1 MTAHRTHILCLVI
14 EKNRPVFYFVLV
26 PRSPPLV
33 LAIAKKLAVI
43 FQSGLPFGPS
53 RRQSSRRRLENLHQP
68 NTIHILTVKIKKKG
82 KYSINYF
89 ILYIKY
95 QVNLKENQIFAYK
108 KMYKYFW
115 IIY

>member
-43 FQSGLPFGPS
+43 FQSGLPFGPLVAKVRGRGWKPPS
-53 RRQSSRRRLENLHQP
+53 TQY
-68 NTIHILTVKIKKKG
+68 NTHFN
-82 KYSINYF
+82 S
-89 ILYIKY
+89 
-95 QVNLKENQIFAYK
+95 
-108 KMYKYFW
+108 
-115 IIY
+115 

>member
-82 KYSINYF
+82 QIFNKLFYF
-89 ILYIKY
+89 IHK
-95 QVNLKENQIFAYK
+95 VSSELKGKPNICL
-108 KMYKYFW
+108 
-115 IIY
+115 